1 MPTSSTKT
9 QETYQPVRVEVI
21 GPQYYKWVY
30 GEEQSPHHIN
40 ASASDRARLVVN
52 RLTPAETTLR
62 GSSTA
67 AERAIEMVSLY

>member
-67 AERAIEMVSLY
+67 AERAIEMVSIH